1 MLEPRVLAALPRQAH
16 QMLPLGLADL
26 VEVAEVPD
34 VAHVDPAGAS
44 LQPGD
49 LRRRDHQ
56 CLCDVFRRL
65 APGHPELAQSG
76 TKLSTAKR
84 GTGLARHDA
93 AAPLLMVSAFGTCQP
108 DMPSELP
115 RIRY

>member
-49 LRRRDHQ
+49 LRRRDHE

-65 APGHPELAQSG
+65 ALGHPELAQSG

-93 AAPLLMVSAFGTCQP
+93 AAPPLMVVCVRHVPAGHAV
-108 DMPSELP
+108 
-115 RIRY
+115 